1 MQNTIYDALFILV
14 LKSLYGVGHFNH
26 QLSDNCLYLLLKYAN
41 DRLWLGQK
49 CTGGLFSLNFTQKSQ
64 PLICHAS
71 INFYYP
77 PIYCYFI
84 PYLDYQYTKFARLW
98 AKLDIHTKVNNRAD
112 FSHWLDTNKTLT
124 FSNNYHFKRVSE

>member
-1 MQNTIYDALFILV
+1 MQNTIYDALFISNV
-14 LKSLYGVGHFNH
+14 KSLYGVGHFNH

-98 AKLDIHTKVNNRAD
+98 AKLDINTKVNNT
-112 FSHWLDTNKTLT
+112 HKI
-124 FSNNYHFKRVSE
+124 